1 MNNRLVA
8 TVAAILGASLLAF
21 VEQTASATTI
31 SVKDS
36 WSVGSY
42 SPTQGT
48 KPTITTSTTS
58 TSNHGT
64 VTPLIDPY
72 TQSLSLNTPTSGE
85 YLFVV
90 DPQGSGINKAIIP
103 ISLTLTVGTLSE
115 TLTDDVTYYAN
126 YGTDLDS
133 LTWATNT
140 LDFVF
145 GNNDIAVSLP
155 NETDWNMAQNVAFA
169 YTDTVPEP
177 ATLSLLGF
185 GMAGM
190 GLTRRR
196 KKN

>member
-1 MNNRLVA
+1 MNKRLVA
-8 TVAAILGASLLAF
+8 TVLAVLGASLVA
-21 VEQTASATTI
+21 VVVQTASATTI

-42 SPTQGT
+42 TPTQGT
-48 KPTITTSTTS
+48 KPTFTTSTTS

-72 TQSLSLNTPTSGE
+72 TQSLNLNTPTSGE

-90 DPQGSGINKAIIP
+90 DPQGSGINKAVIP
-103 ISLTLTVGTLSE
+103 ISITLTVGASSE
-115 TLTDDVTYYAN
+115 TLIDDVTYYAN
-126 YGTDLDS
+126 YATDLDS

-140 LDFVF
+140 LDFVV
-145 GNNDIAVSLP
+145 GNNDISVSLP
-155 NETDWNMAQNVAFA
+155 NETDWNMAQNVTFE
-169 YTDTVPEP
+169 YTGSVPEP
-177 ATLSLLGF
+177 ATLSLLGL

-190 GLTRRR
+190 RLTRRR